1 MYRLQYSH
9 ILALGLLAAGW
20 FWISGPARADVV
32 SEDRKIE
39 LHGIAA
45 SCAAFYQAAFFELD
59 LPIEDNEA
67 KREKYVAVVD
77 ALSEQLLDAPDRR
90 PWFEEHVVRRSST
103 VVTLIQLQPEQAGP
117 KVLENLP
124 KCDALLPEMT
134 QAAGLE

>member
-1 MYRLQYSH
+1 MMF
-9 ILALGLLAAGW
+9 LGLLAIAVTW
-20 FWISGPARADVV
+20 ASEPARAEI
-32 SEDRKIE
+32 SQDRKIE

-59 LPIEDNEA
+59 LPIEGNEA

-77 ALSEQLLDAPDRR
+77 ALSEQLLEPKDRK

-103 VVTLIQLQPEQAGP
+103 VVTLPQLQPEHAGP
-117 KVLENLP
+117 KVQENLP
-124 KCDALLPEMT
+124 KCDALIPEMM

>member
-1 MYRLQYSH
+1 MRRPFPSL
-9 ILALGLLAAGW
+9 ILLPGLLALAMAC
-20 FWISGPARADVV
+20 IPAAVRA
-32 SEDRKIE
+32 EIPQDRKIE

-59 LPIEDNEA
+59 LPIEGNEA
-67 KREKYVAVVD
+67 KREQYLAVID
-77 ALSEQLLDAPDRR
+77 ALSEQLLEAPDRK

-103 VVTLIQLQPEQAGP
+103 VVTLLQLQPDHAGP